1 MRLGEREKGSK
12 IYDQNSQSILMNNDR
27 SHEKINE
34 VKIDEAR
41 HVQEKKQI
49 DRMLHGIIKER
60 LFGNF
65 LTDESKLS
73 TENVYHLDKISK
85 KNIYHRAYSTL
96 NTTIDLKLK
105 KKKKKNQFNSF
116 WTILNVRI
124 LDNILKDCRN

>member
-96 NTTIDLKLK
+96 NTTIDLNKTQTFK
-105 KKKKKNQFNSF
+105 
-116 WTILNVRI
+116 TI
-124 LDNILKDCRN
+124 